1 MQDGGSEARLCPL
14 QAAAAAKERSML
26 EWSRNQL
33 LRLEESLVAMER
45 QIGPTHPHVS
55 STPAL
60 SSICCHC

>member
-1 MQDGGSEARLCPL
+1 MLRCDPAL

-33 LRLEESLVAMER
+33 LRLEESLVTMER

-55 STPAL
+55 STAFPIAT
-60 SSICCHC
+60 SVNCA